1 MQISIIWD
9 VYNSKSSLDCKGKL
23 KSEKDDQEAGIFKNK
38 KQITKKACRNRLFT
52 IPNKPFYDPAEKV
65 SRSFILKIFF
75 RGIRHFFLTALQS
88 EATDCI

>member
-38 KQITKKACRNRLFT
+38 NKSQKKLAGTDSLLFQTSLFMIRL
-52 IPNKPFYDPAEKV
+52 KKSAGHL
-65 SRSFILKIFF
+65 S
-75 RGIRHFFLTALQS
+75 
-88 EATDCI
+88 